1 MTDLFQKLSQNQ
13 LFCNIPEPD
22 LHELFKCIHYGVR
35 KYDKGQLIAVAG
47 DRCENLMIIL
57 SGMVKGEMV
66 DFSGRTIKVEDIE
79 APRPIAPAFLFGQNN
94 VFPVN
99 VTTVTESEI
108 IYITRESFITLMQN
122 DNRILISYLNII
134 SNRGNFLSE
143 KLRFLSFNTIREKL
157 AHYILENTKMKNA
170 VAFDPQISQTA
181 MAEMFGVARPS
192 LARTVS
198 ELVEEGI
205 IDYSPKWIKVLDFDG
220 LKKIVQKIA
229 K

>member
-13 LFCNIPEPD
+13 LFRNIPEPD

-99 VTTVTESEI
+99 VTTVSESEI
-108 IYITRESFITLMQN
+108 IYITRESFITLMQK

-192 LARTVS
+192 LARTVG
-198 ELVEEGI
+198 ELAEEGI
-205 IDYSPKWIKVLDFDG
+205 IEYTPKWIKVLDFKSLQD
-220 LKKIVQKIA
+220 IVQKQNR
-229 K
+229 